1 MQQLLWHSQE
11 KLLAD
16 TTVKQSHRPPGVILM
31 KKLSRLWLSAMKKAG
46 KVQRKQFLDFLSP
59 ASPRSKTSS
68 GRTTKSAPRA
78 ASASASE
85 VTVTAGVHHVP
96 ATTHSL
102 QYRLCLPKPTP
113 SGLPLIVM
121 LHGCQQNAAD
131 FAQGTRMNAHAA
143 KHGFA
148 VLYPE
153 QSLRAH
159 PHRCWRWY
167 AQDAQKGE
175 GDVALVASLI
185 QEILETHPIDPQ
197 RVYVCGISAGAA
209 LAHLL
214 ALTHPELIAAVALH
228 AAPVSGVSSSAAGA
242 YSVMQHGSLRAS
254 AAAKRAL
261 TRFPRTGAL
270 PAILIGGTDDKIVR
284 PINQRQLLEQFLLLN
299 HAQGLTEQ
307 PARETPYGRT
317 SKKHPR
323 RRIVATRDYLRGR
336 KLIVRSV
343 VIEGLGHAWS
353 GGDTTLSYNAAG
365 PDASRLVVDFFSRH
379 RLEPTT
385 K

>member
-1 MQQLLWHSQE
+1 
-11 KLLAD
+11 
-16 TTVKQSHRPPGVILM
+16 M

-59 ASPRSKTSS
+59 APPRSKTSS
-68 GRTTKSAPRA
+68 TRTPKTATRA
-78 ASASASE
+78 ASASVSE
-85 VTVTAGVHHVP
+85 VTITAGFHHVP

-131 FAQGTRMNAHAA
+131 FAQGTRMNTHAA

-153 QSLRAH
+153 QSLRVH

-175 GDVALVASLI
+175 SDVAVVASLI

-254 AAAKRAL
+254 AAARRAL

-284 PINQRQLLEQFLLLN
+284 PVNQRQLLEQFLLLN
-299 HAQGLTEQ
+299 QTQGLIAQ
-307 PARETPYGRT
+307 PPRETPYGRT
-317 SKKHPR
+317 SKKQPR

-336 KLIVRSV
+336 KLIIRSV
-343 VIEGLGHAWS
+343 LIEGLGHAWS

-379 RLEPTT
+379 RLEPAG

>member
-1 MQQLLWHSQE
+1 M
-11 KLLAD
+11 
-16 TTVKQSHRPPGVILM
+16 THRPPGVILM

-59 ASPRSKTSS
+59 ASHRSKTSS

-78 ASASASE
+78 ASASASK
-85 VTVTAGVHHVP
+85 VTVTTGFHPVP
-96 ATTHSL
+96 AITHSL
-102 QYRLCLPKPTP
+102 HYRLCLPKPTP

-153 QSLRAH
+153 QSLRVH

-175 GDVALVASLI
+175 GDVAAVASLI

-228 AAPVSGVSSSAAGA
+228 AAPVSGVSSSA
-242 YSVMQHGSLRAS
+242 
-254 AAAKRAL
+254 
-261 TRFPRTGAL
+261 
-270 PAILIGGTDDKIVR
+270 
-284 PINQRQLLEQFLLLN
+284 
-299 HAQGLTEQ
+299 
-307 PARETPYGRT
+307 
-317 SKKHPR
+317 
-323 RRIVATRDYLRGR
+323 
-336 KLIVRSV
+336 
-343 VIEGLGHAWS
+343 EG
-353 GGDTTLSYNAAG
+353 N
-365 PDASRLVVDFFSRH
+365 
-379 RLEPTT
+379 

>member
-1 MQQLLWHSQE
+1 
-11 KLLAD
+11 
-16 TTVKQSHRPPGVILM
+16 
-31 KKLSRLWLSAMKKAG
+31 
-46 KVQRKQFLDFLSP
+46 
-59 ASPRSKTSS
+59 
-68 GRTTKSAPRA
+68 
-78 ASASASE
+78 
-85 VTVTAGVHHVP
+85 
-96 ATTHSL
+96 
-102 QYRLCLPKPTP
+102 
-113 SGLPLIVM
+113 LIVM

-185 QEILETHPIDPQ
+185 REILETHPIDPQ

-254 AAAKRAL
+254 AAARRRSRA
-261 TRFPRTGAL
+261 FPE
-270 PAILIGGTDDKIVR
+270 PAHCR
-284 PINQRQLLEQFLLLN
+284 RSSS
-299 HAQGLTEQ
+299 AGLTTRSCGPSTSASCWNVSSAQ
-307 PARETPYGRT
+307 SNAGPDRT
-317 SKKHPR
+317 ASPGNTLRPHLQKQPR

-336 KLIVRSV
+336 KLILRSV

-379 RLEPTT
+379 RLEPAT

>member
-1 MQQLLWHSQE
+1 VQRLLWLSQE

-59 ASPRSKTSS
+59 ASPRRKTSS

-153 QSLRAH
+153 QSLRA
-159 PHRCWRWY
+159 
-167 AQDAQKGE
+167 QKGG
-175 GDVALVASLI
+175 GDIAVVASLI
-185 QEILETHPIDPQ
+185 QRILKMHPIAPQ
-197 RVYVCGISAGAA
+197 RIYVCGISADTA

-214 ALTHPELIAAVALH
+214 ASTDPEFIAAVAQH
-228 AAPVSGVSSSAAGA
+228 AAPVSGVCSNAAA
-242 YSVMQHGSLRAS
+242 ADWMIQQGSLRAS
-254 AAAKRAL
+254 DAAKRAL
-261 TRFPRTGAL
+261 IRFPRTAHYL
-270 PAILIGGTDDKIVR
+270 PSSSAG
-284 PINQRQLLEQFLLLN
+284 
-299 HAQGLTEQ
+299 
-307 PARETPYGRT
+307 RETRSCGPSISASCWNNFFCSIT
-317 SKKHPR
+317 PR
-323 RRIVATRDYLRGR
+323 A
-336 KLIVRSV
+336 
-343 VIEGLGHAWS
+343 
-353 GGDTTLSYNAAG
+353 
-365 PDASRLVVDFFSRH
+365 
-379 RLEPTT
+379 
-385 K
+385 